1 MPGIRVLLE
10 DHQICA
16 KNAIQ
21 DFLPSC
27 QSTVL
32 ASILTFTRIGSG
44 TLTWQTPED
53 LAAGERRMYE
63 QTNKCV
69 LGLLVD
75 ILEQSR
81 QRQKVIVVYPDEV
94 AWLPYSHELFS
105 KCLIG
110 LEVSLPVRLFR
121 RDLSRNVL
129 PEEVVEKWPK
139 C

>member
-16 KNAIQ
+16 ENAIQ
-21 DFLPSC
+21 DFLSPC

-44 TLTWQTPED
+44 TLTRQTPED

-75 ILEQSR
+75 ILEQSG

-94 AWLPYSHELFS
+94 AWLPYGHELFS

-110 LEVSLPVRLFR
+110 LEVSLPVRLF
-121 RDLSRNVL
+121 
-129 PEEVVEKWPK
+129 
-139 C
+139 